1 MSLVQRGFPRRS
13 LFGAAL
19 VLPPVLALG
28 ACSSKQMSG
37 LFGGGSSPK
46 VLSRGDRMV
55 RWLYNGGQERMM
67 APDALSLMGITNE
80 GRDIP
85 VKLLGE
91 YGPDNARYVIA
102 LVSIRKVYEFVLH
115 RLQGDMFIFHNC
127 DKSFVRLSSVR
138 YPRNGKP
145 SFIGD
150 AAFADA
156 DFQQQLAFWV
166 DRMPG
171 R

>member
-1 MSLVQRGFPRRS
+1 MSQHGLPRRA
-13 LFGAAL
+13 LFAAAF
-19 VLPPVLALG
+19 VLPLG
-28 ACSSKQMSG
+28 ACSADM
-37 LFGGGSSPK
+37 FGGSSQK
-46 VLSRGDRMV
+46 VLPRGDRMV
-55 RWLYNGGQERMM
+55 RWLYNSGQDRMM
-67 APDALSLMGITNE
+67 APDALTLMGITNE

-91 YGPDNARYVIA
+91 YGPDNSRYVIA

-115 RLQGDMFIFHNC
+115 RLQGDVFIFHSC
-127 DKSFVRLSSVR
+127 DRSFTRLASVR
-138 YPRNGKP
+138 YPRDGKP
-145 SFIGD
+145 VVITD
-150 AAFADA
+150 AGFADA

>member
-1 MSLVQRGFPRRS
+1 

-19 VLPPVLALG
+19 ALPLA
-28 ACSSKQMSG
+28 ACDPKGMPN
-37 LFGGGSSPK
+37 LFGGGSPK
-46 VLSRGDRMV
+46 VQSRGDRMV
-55 RWLYNGGQERMM
+55 RWLYNTGTERMM
-67 APDALSLMGITNE
+67 APDALALMGITNE

-91 YGPDNARYVIA
+91 NGPDGRYVIA

-115 RLQGDMFIFHNC
+115 RFQNEVFIFHNC
-127 DKSFVRLSSVR
+127 DRSLRRLTSVR
-138 YPRNGKP
+138 FARNGKP
-145 SFIGD
+145 TVITD
-150 AAFADA
+150 AAVAEA
-156 DFQQQLAFWV
+156 DFQAQLAFWI

>member
-1 MSLVQRGFPRRS
+1 MPQRDFPRRA

-19 VLPPVLALG
+19 VLPLA
-28 ACSSKQMSG
+28 ACDSKGMPN
-37 LFGGGSSPK
+37 LFGGNPPQAQ
-46 VLSRGDRMV
+46 SRGDRMV
-55 RWLYNGGQERMM
+55 RWLYNTGTERMM
-67 APDALSLMGITNE
+67 APDALTLMRITNE

-91 YGPDNARYVIA
+91 NGSDGRYVIA

-115 RLQGDMFIFHNC
+115 RFQNEVFVFHNC
-127 DKSFVRLSSVR
+127 DRSFKRLTSVR
-138 YPRNGKP
+138 YARNGKP
-145 SFIGD
+145 TVITD
-150 AAFADA
+150 AAFAEA

>member
-1 MSLVQRGFPRRS
+1 LPQRGFSRRA
-13 LFGAAL
+13 LFGAPL
-19 VLPPVLALG
+19 LLPLA
-28 ACSSKQMSG
+28 ACS
-37 LFGGGSSPK
+37 PAPTDK

-55 RWLYNGGQERMM
+55 RWLYNTGEDRMM
-67 APDALSLMGITNE
+67 APDALSVMGITNE

-91 YGPDNARYVIA
+91 NGTDGRYVIA

-115 RLQGDMFIFHNC
+115 RLKGDVFIFHNC
-127 DKSFVRLSSVR
+127 DRSFTRLSSVR
-138 YPRNGKP
+138 YARNGKP
-145 SFIGD
+145 TFIAD
-150 AAFADA
+150 AAFADG